1 MCGLAFLKSHRLNES
16 ERHVR
21 VGRALDSMLH
31 RGPDARAS
39 ISGENFTTG
48 HLRLAIVDLAGGA
61 QPMTD
66 PSGRW
71 TLVFNGEIYNFRALR
86 ESLVGRWSF
95 RDSSDT
101 ELLLAGLIV
110 EGHSFIA
117 RLEGMWAFVLYDSLE
132 DVVLASRDRFGKK
145 PLYFRMEE
153 GVTGFA
159 SELPALR
166 MLYPDIS
173 WRESESDVSDYFRFG
188 YTMPGATCFQNTSE
202 VLPAHWLKLH
212 PDGRQEQTRYWLPS
226 IEPVDV
232 TFDEAAEE
240 VRMLLARAVEA
251 RQLASDVEVGAFLSG
266 GVDSTV
272 ICALAKRTGTG
283 NLRTFTAGF
292 AESTYDERPHAARA
306 AQELQTLH
314 VAEELRAADAMPLAR
329 TLSMRMGQ
337 PFGDASLVP
346 TALVSQVAGRHVKV
360 VLTGDGGDEVFGGYA
375 RYAGRL
381 LRDRYRKLPSFVR
394 AGIEKSVLAFP
405 EPFSHH
411 SGSFLKRAHLFVALV
426 REPSGAYIAP
436 PAIRAA
442 TLQRLMARQCIGRRM
457 PSAPWLGAGDDVRQ
471 MMLRDWLVWL
481 PQDILAK
488 VDRASM
494 AYSVEARS
502 PFLDREL
509 VEYVLRLPWHWH
521 FDGLKGKRLLKA
533 AMRGHAPDFIWSRR
547 KQGFASPVA
556 HWLRGKLGDEI
567 VEMSDLLVGTMVDRN
582 EVVRLLTEHRG
593 GAVDHS
599 QSLWLVYSYLL
610 WREGL

>member
-1 MCGLAFLKSHRLNES
+1 MCGLAFLKSQGMNAS
-16 ERHVR
+16 ERSAR
-21 VGRALDSMLH
+21 VGNALDAMLH
-31 RGPDARAS
+31 RGPDARSS
-39 ISGENFTTG
+39 ISDVSFTAG

-61 QPMTD
+61 QPMSD

-71 TLVFNGEIYNFRALR
+71 TLVFNGEIYNFRMLR
-86 ESLVGRWSF
+86 ESLRDHWSF
-95 RDSSDT
+95 RDASDT
-101 ELLLAGLIV
+101 EVLLAGLIV
-110 EGHSFIA
+110 EGERFIA
-117 RLEGMWAFVLYDSLE
+117 RLDGMWAFVLYDAWE
-132 DVVLASRDRFGKK
+132 DTVLASRDRFGKK
-145 PLYFRMEE
+145 PLYFRAHE
-153 GVTGFA
+153 GALGFA

-166 MLYPDIS
+166 LLFPDAT

-188 YTMPGATCFQNTSE
+188 YTMPGATCFEDTGE
-202 VLPAHWLKLH
+202 ILPAHWLKFH
-212 PDGRQEQTRYWLPS
+212 RDGRQEQAQYWQPS
-226 IEPVDV
+226 TEPLQV
-232 TFDEAAEE
+232 TFEQAAEE

-272 ICALAKRTGTG
+272 ICALAKRLGAG

-306 AQELQTLH
+306 AQELRTLH

-329 TLSMRMGQ
+329 TLSARMGQ

-375 RYAGRL
+375 RYAARL
-381 LRDRYRKLPSFVR
+381 LRDRYRRLPSFIR
-394 AGIEKSVLAFP
+394 TGIEQTVLAFP
-405 EPFSHH
+405 EPISHH
-411 SGSFLKRAHLFVALV
+411 SGSFLKRAHLFVALA
-426 REPSGAYIAP
+426 REPAGAYVAP

-442 TLQRLMARQCIGRRM
+442 TLERLMAQLPEGRGM
-457 PSAPWLGAGDDVRQ
+457 PSAPWSVEGDGVRQ
-471 MMLRDWLVWL
+471 MMLHDWLVWL

-488 VDRASM
+488 VDRATM

-509 VEYVLRLPWHWH
+509 VEYVLRLPWQWH
-521 FDGLKGKRLLKA
+521 FDGVKGKRLLKA
-533 AMRGHAPDFIWSRR
+533 AMLGHAPDFIWSRR

-567 VEMSDLLVGTMVDRN
+567 LEMSALLDGTMVDRT
-582 EVVRLLTEHRG
+582 EVVRLLAEHRG

-610 WREGL
+610 WRETL